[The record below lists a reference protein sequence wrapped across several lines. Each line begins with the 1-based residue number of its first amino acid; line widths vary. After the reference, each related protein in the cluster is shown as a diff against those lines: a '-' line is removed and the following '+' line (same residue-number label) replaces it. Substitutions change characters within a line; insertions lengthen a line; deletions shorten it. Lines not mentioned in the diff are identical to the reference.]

1 MDTVVSGNREAKE
14 KSMDYFTIEIAG
26 KAIAS
31 FRSDNAEDARHFIE
45 AEDFRED
52 LTVLETEG
60 KPVWDGKTPLTLRK
74 ATPDEASEV
83 EHAYEF
89 DDDPSRTIDDEFV
102 VFLIPISDADED
114 DSDDEA

>member
-1 MDTVVSGNREAKE
+1 
-14 KSMDYFTIEIAG
+14 MDYFTIEISG
-26 KAIAS
+26 KPIAS
-31 FRSDNAEDARHFIE
+31 FRSENAEDARHFFE

-52 LTVLETEG
+52 LTVLQTEG
-60 KPVWDGKTPLTLRK
+60 KPVWDGAAAITLRK

-89 DDDPSRTIDDEFV
+89 DDDPSRTIEDEFV

-114 DSDDEA
+114 DGNDDA